1 MPIEKMNATFPLC
14 HRIFFQLFPIFSP
27 NVHITTAEN
36 GTIIIT
42 FSMHSVVSFCSPFT
56 VSQMPQPPMTSD
68 KGFSH
73 RLRFSNV
80 LNNCVQEEIRT
91 KCGKIKS
98 QVLSSCTS
106 LRRENSYKPCKNH
119 YRNCNASTNTIS
131 LQNRFRLCLWTIQYE
146 YNNIDHLFFSI
157 FHDSTNRYDVGV
169 ISGSDSVL
177 NSSFRR

>member
-1 MPIEKMNATFPLC
+1 MKAHKYWSLGALACMAGCFYTGCKKLMQAHKYFAC
-14 HRIFFQLFPIFSP
+14 GFQPFPIFSP

-80 LNNCVQEEIRT
+80 LNKIIDVT
-91 KCGKIKS
+91 KASKNNFRKNT
-98 QVLSSCTS
+98 LS
-106 LRRENSYKPCKNH
+106 
-119 YRNCNASTNTIS
+119 
-131 LQNRFRLCLWTIQYE
+131 
-146 YNNIDHLFFSI
+146 
-157 FHDSTNRYDVGV
+157 
-169 ISGSDSVL
+169 L
-177 NSSFRR
+177 NF